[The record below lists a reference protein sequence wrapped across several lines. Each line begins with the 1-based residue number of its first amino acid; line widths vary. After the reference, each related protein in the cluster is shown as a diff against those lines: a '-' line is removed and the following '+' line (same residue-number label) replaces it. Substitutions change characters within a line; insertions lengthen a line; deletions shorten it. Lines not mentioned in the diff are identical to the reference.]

1 MNDDTKKLRELVRKL
16 TPAQRDRLR
25 QSAEVELLKRK
36 LEQAIEEQHAEFG
49 RSIGRLINERG

>member
-1 MNDDTKKLRELVRKL
+1 MNDEARKMRELPREL

-25 QSAEVELLKRK
+25 QSAEVEQLKRK